1 MLNLWDD
8 GKLKPETSFVTIKI
22 VVHRL
27 LRFYINIYSSTY
39 LSKNFVLAISLGPDV
54 LRLSFIVFHGNKIF
68 KNSTLGTLLIVIYG
82 AITQIK
88 FPSTR
93 FFKVGHMQNDKLED
107 ILQATF
113 KAATAEQLNINN
125 SAWFSISFD
134 LGQLTWPTW
143 NWKSKKSYRRRMFQ
157 YYARQFKYS
166 SYLG

>member
-1 MLNLWDD
+1 M
-8 GKLKPETSFVTIKI
+8 KPETSFVTINI
-22 VVHRL
+22 VIHRL

-113 KAATAEQLNINN
+113 KAATAEQLNINS
-125 SAWFSISFD
+125 SA
-134 LGQLTWPTW
+134 
-143 NWKSKKSYRRRMFQ
+143 
-157 YYARQFKYS
+157 
-166 SYLG
+166 